1 MMVRHRDRGGWR
13 RARFG
18 GVLVGCLALAL
29 SACAS
34 SGPSQQS
41 ESPTVRSTPTASPTG
56 RPSLTA
62 SPLPTGSTAPG
73 TITTLQGTLAQG
85 VEAGCVVL
93 TDDAGAVQANLFGLD
108 QTATPLGTDVE
119 VTGTFEPDMMTTC
132 QQGTPF
138 EVVSASRR

>member
-1 MMVRHRDRGGWR
+1 
-13 RARFG
+13 
-18 GVLVGCLALAL
+18 
-29 SACAS
+29 
-34 SGPSQQS
+34 
-41 ESPTVRSTPTASPTG
+41 
-56 RPSLTA
+56 LTA

-93 TDDAGAVQANLFGLD
+93 TDDTGAVLANLFGLD